1 MADIALTNND
11 DDSKNDFK
19 YHKKRTINT
28 RRKQF
33 YYRYVAACIFP
44 FGLLLFAFPKGT
56 HETIWPIAL
65 LILILSVVSFV
76 KSIVAGCNMDD
87 YLGELERC
95 IFTEGENGKVT
106 NLNRLELMR
115 LNEDDLD
122 TNVWALSIAFAIVI
136 GLGGFLFWASIN
148 DSWFFGIKGTE
159 GWDINKTMQ
168 CVLAFL
174 IILDGISL
182 GLWANICHT
191 RKQGLEDRIRDA
203 EFQAELDRFEDSKY
217 GERAVKLFRINEYQ
231 LERYYKINIKQNS
244 WIFFFGLACVLV
256 GFLMIGVTF
265 YFIFEPPNLIGI
277 QNDNAGTVQILIAAL
292 GAVGT
297 LATNFVAAMYLNIYS
312 KTAQAVSEFHG
323 RLVKSH
329 GLFLG
334 NMLASH
340 IKKPDLRDDAFRAV
354 AVGIASGQGV

>member
-1 MADIALTNND
+1 MDNNAPSNNKN
-11 DDSKNDFK
+11 DSKEYFK
-19 YHKKRTINT
+19 SYKKRAINT
-28 RRKQF
+28 RRIQF
-33 YYRYVAACIFP
+33 YTRYFAAFIFP
-44 FGLLLFAFPKGT
+44 FALLIFALSKDT
-56 HETIWPIAL
+56 HDAIWLIAL
-65 LILILSVVSFV
+65 LISLLSGLFFV
-76 KSIVAGCNMDD
+76 ISIFAGYKIDD
-87 YLGELERC
+87 YLSELERC
-95 IFTEGENGKVT
+95 IFTAGEDEKAI

-122 TNVWALSIAFAIVI
+122 TNVWALSIAFVIVI
-136 GLGGFLFWASIN
+136 GLGGSLFSASIN
-148 DSWFFGIKGTE
+148 DFWFFGTKGAATL
-159 GWDINKTMQ
+159 DINKTMP

-191 RKQGLEDRIRDA
+191 RKQGLAERIRDA
-203 EFQAELDRFEDSKY
+203 EFQAELDRFEEGKY
-217 GERAVKLFRINEYQ
+217 GQRAEKLFRINEYQ
-231 LERYYKINIKQNS
+231 LERYYKINLKQNS
-244 WIFFFGLACVLV
+244 WIFFFGLACVLI

-265 YFIFEPPNLIGI
+265 YFIFELPNLIDI
-277 QNDNAGTVQILIAAL
+277 PNDKAGTVQILVAAL

-297 LATNFVAAMYLNIYS
+297 LATNLVAAMYLNIYS

-340 IKKPDLRDDAFRAV
+340 IEKSELRDSAFKEV